1 MAAITIQRHIRGFLA
16 RIATEQDFIFMT
28 EKKSEVLIFES
39 SKQALTIM
47 LNLGVVLVPATIL
60 IQKAYKRYVIKK
72 KIYRFKLLYE
82 KLINDRMEVA
92 SSLLKKGFQVIQNKI
107 FVKEIKF
114 LRTRT
119 EKLIQIKERL
129 AILKIKNF

>member
-1 MAAITIQRHIRGFLA
+1 
-16 RIATEQDFIFMT
+16 
-28 EKKSEVLIFES
+28 
-39 SKQALTIM
+39 M

-92 SSLLKKGFQVIQNKI
+92 SSLIKKGFQVIQNKI